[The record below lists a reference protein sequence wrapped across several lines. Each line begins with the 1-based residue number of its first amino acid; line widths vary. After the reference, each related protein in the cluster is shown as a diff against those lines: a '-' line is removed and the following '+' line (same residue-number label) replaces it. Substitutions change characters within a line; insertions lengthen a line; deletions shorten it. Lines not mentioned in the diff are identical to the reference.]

1 MKALINTEINVTKL
15 IIIFLV
21 ILMPI
26 IQSSCKK
33 SDDGQKDNDD
43 QSDGLSY
50 AGISKLYLS
59 STRGNTSRPLMICL
73 PSNYETLT
81 TALPVLYLFH
91 GWGQNELSWIT
102 EGGIIDK
109 LSAAYN
115 AGTITPMIVVM
126 PLCTFCDPLEE
137 FCFRVGPEEDDFV
150 KEMVTD
156 IIPWVESNYNV
167 ATDRKHRAIGGLS
180 AGGHQTLNIA
190 IFYPEKFD
198 YVYPMSAG
206 FFEGAIQ
213 EIETGVFDDVFKNP
227 EINNIKKF
235 TFFTGK
241 QDNGVMPVCQAT
253 MALLDDYGI
262 QYDYWEA
269 DGKHDWTFWKLC
281 LDIILPELFQEE
293 SK

>member
-1 MKALINTEINVTKL
+1 MKISLIKL
-15 IIIFLV
+15 LITIFLV
-21 ILMPI
+21 ILLPT

-33 SDDGQKDNDD
+33 SDNSQKDPDD
-43 QSDGLSY
+43 QPDGLFY
-50 AGISKLYLS
+50 EGISKSFLS
-59 STRGNTSRPLMICL
+59 STRGNTNRSLMICL
-73 PSNYETLT
+73 PSNYETIT
-81 TALPVLYLFH
+81 SALPVLYLFH
-91 GWGQNELSWIT
+91 GWGQNEFSWIT
-102 EGGIIDK
+102 DGRIVDK
-109 LSAAYN
+109 LSAAYK

-126 PLCTFCDPLEE
+126 PLCTFCDPLETI
-137 FCFRVGPEEDDFV
+137 CFRVGPEEDDFV

-156 IIPWVESNYNV
+156 IIPWIESNYNV

-180 AGGHQTLNIA
+180 AGGHQTLNMA

-235 TFFTGK
+235 TFFTAK
-241 QDNGVMPVCQAT
+241 QDAAMSVCQAT

-269 DGKHDWTFWKLC
+269 DGIHDWTFWKLC
-281 LDIILPELFQEE
+281 MDIILPELFQEE
-293 SK
+293 QR